1 MTEFGAQREYALG
14 RSPHEHSRLATQG
27 ALAARMTRHLFEA
40 AGIAPGMRVL
50 DVGCGAGD
58 VALLAAEMVGPTG
71 SVVAVDL
78 DTAALERGRG
88 RCREARHANVR
99 FDAVDFTH
107 FDSAR
112 DFDAVVGRLVL
123 LYQKDPAQ
131 SLRAAAYH
139 VKPGGIV
146 AFQEAWFAPPPPGA
160 EKILFARTGMWIIE
174 TLKRSGAH
182 LNMGYELYQVFVAA
196 GLPGPQMNFEMVV
209 DGDPDSPICEYG
221 VSTLRSMLPK
231 AIEYGVTTAEEVQI
245 DTLARRIH
253 QQMRELKMPYMVM
266 PLFGAWCRKSSG

>member
-1 MTEFGAQREYALG
+1 MTESGAQREYALG
-14 RSPHEHSRLATQG
+14 RSPHEHNRLATQG

-58 VALLAAEMVGPTG
+58 VALLAAEMVGPGG

-78 DTAALERGRG
+78 DGVALERGRA
-88 RCREARHANVR
+88 RCQEAGHANVR
-99 FDAVDFTH
+99 FEAVDVTH
-107 FDSAR
+107 FESAH

-123 LYQKDPAQ
+123 LYQKHPAE
-131 SLRAAAYH
+131 SLRAAASH
-139 VKPGGIV
+139 VRPGGIV
-146 AFQEAWFAPPPPGA
+146 AFQEAWFAPPPHGD
-160 EKILFARTGMWIIE
+160 KILFARTGGWIIE

-182 LNMGYELYQVFVAA
+182 MNIGYELYQTFLAA

-209 DGDPDSPICEYG
+209 DGDPDSAICEYA
-221 VSTLRSMLPK
+221 VSTLRSMMPK

-245 DTLARRIH
+245 DTLAQRIRE
-253 QQMRELKMPYMVM
+253 QMRELKLTYMVM